1 MITQFL
7 SNVIVCGVLNLLLE
21 VINGLEQSSLEWHLH
36 TEHSTS
42 QCMHTY
48 IQPSTHHW
56 VPLQYPLSS
65 GNVRLSLIRIIL
77 IVRPHHNLTT
87 ICVD

>member
-48 IQPSTHHW
+48 VYTIIHS
-56 VPLQYPLSS
+56 PLGSIAVSAELWQ
-65 GNVRLSLIRIIL
+65 
-77 IVRPHHNLTT
+77 
-87 ICVD
+87 C